1 MSPDQQFSSVQDGIY
16 ALGKAHMRSTPSLS
30 SFPKVAFQT
39 VPVFARLTIALS
51 RPFKEDRL
59 ALPLSTPL
67 LQAIRG
73 VVSLALCPQVVSQAP
88 QHFRSSEK
96 QATCEG
102 CFARQSYVL
111 GHFPSLRHVQGVST
125 PTGGFRRW
133 MSTID
138 TFQSGFPITFQSGFP
153 IPLFHFLLHD
163 ERVSGLLGC
172 LTDVA
177 DWHGDK
183 RLLKLFC

>member
-88 QHFRSSEK
+88 QHFRSIET
-96 QATCEG
+96 QAAYDG
-102 CFARQSYVL
+102 CF
-111 GHFPSLRHVQGVST
+111 FPSVYRTRHFSSLRFVDH
-125 PTGGFRRW
+125 
-133 MSTID
+133 
-138 TFQSGFPITFQSGFP
+138 
-153 IPLFHFLLHD
+153 
-163 ERVSGLLGC
+163 
-172 LTDVA
+172 
-177 DWHGDK
+177 
-183 RLLKLFC
+183 